1 MKELKERLIE
11 AFKEMNDDEVIS
23 VWNEYC
29 REVNN
34 FDDEIMDAYELEE
47 WANNSGDTMNILN
60 RFYFGSDEERE
71 GTSANPNR
79 DYFTFNGY
87 GNIISFDYI
96 YNQFTDE
103 FYYIDA
109 DELAEYI
116 AENEEA
122 FYNDDIQDILDEY
135 NEESEEE

>member
-1 MKELKERLIE
+1 MKKEMLINL
-11 AFKEMNDDEVIS
+11 FKEMNEAELIS

-29 REVNN
+29 YSTNRY
-34 FDDEIMDAYELEE
+34 DDEIMDSYQLEE
-47 WANNSGDTMNILN
+47 WANNSDDVIGILN

-71 GTSANPNR
+71 NTSANPNR

-103 FYYIDA
+103 FSYIDV
-109 DELAEYI
+109 DDLAEYI
-116 AENEEA
+116 LENEEA
-122 FYNDDIQDILDEY
+122 FYNDDVQEILDT
-135 NEESEEE
+135 EESEE